1 VNEIEGVCL
10 ARKPR
15 DSMNLPGAPS
25 RPDLCT
31 SRWPAR
37 VSSGG
42 HSDESQIEHT
52 HIRAD
57 ANGATGQCSIIE
69 CASS

>member
-1 VNEIEGVCL
+1 VNEIEGVRL

-15 DSMNLPGAPS
+15 DSMNLPGAPNW
-25 RPDLCT
+25 PDLCT

-42 HSDESQIEHT
+42 HGDVE

-57 ANGATGQCSIIE
+57 ANGATANVLS
-69 CASS
+69 